1 MSVKKWCAALF
12 VAVMM
17 STTLASAAEAAIE
30 VSGDAYVGIYDKYL
44 WRGIDFSAGQ
54 PVLQGGADVS
64 FKGFTLGFWS
74 NMQLSHGGSDAL
86 DSGEVTETD
95 IVLDYTF
102 SPVDG
107 LAVSLGNI
115 TYTFNIEDSAT
126 NEGYLGFALD
136 ALLSPNLMVY
146 YDWDDEEGFYY
157 TLDISHGFALAD
169 GLDLNLSGLVS
180 YSAQSPAVFADDGSD
195 FSDWSTYEL
204 GLSLDYAVTDQIVI
218 SPSFLWS
225 DTLSDD
231 AEDVGMLE
239 DEILAGV
246 SVSLNF

>member
-1 MSVKKWCAALF
+1 MKTRKLCAAF
-12 VAVMM
+12 FAGVMIFATMGTAADAAV
-17 STTLASAAEAAIE
+17 E
-30 VSGDAYVGIYDKYL
+30 VSGDAYVGVYDKYL

-74 NMQLSHGGSDAL
+74 NMQLSNGGSPAL
-86 DSGEVTETD
+86 DSGEITETD

-102 SPVDG
+102 NPMEY

-115 TYTFNIEDSAT
+115 TYTFNIEDSVT
-126 NEGYLGFALD
+126 NELYLGLSLD
-136 ALLSPNLMVY
+136 TLLAPTLTVY
-146 YDWDDEEGFYY
+146 YDWDDDEGLYY
-157 TLDISHGFALAD
+157 TFDVSHAIALSD
-169 GLDLNLSGLVS
+169 TLGLNLSALVS
-180 YSAQSPAVFADDGSD
+180 YSADSPAVFAGDGSE

-204 GLSLDYAVTDQIVI
+204 GVGMDYAVTDQISI

-225 DTLSDD
+225 DTLGDD
-231 AEDVGMLE
+231 AEDIGMLD

-246 SVSLNF
+246 SVALTF

>member
-1 MSVKKWCAALF
+1 MTVKKWCATLF
-12 VAVMM
+12 VAVIM
-17 STTLASAAEAAIE
+17 STTLANAADAAIE
-30 VSGDAYVGIYDKYL
+30 VSGDAYLGIYDKYL

-74 NMQLSHGGSDAL
+74 NMQLSHGGTDAL

-95 IVLDYTF
+95 IILDYTF

-126 NEGYLGFALD
+126 NEVYLGLALD
-136 ALLSPNLMVY
+136 TLLSPNLTVY

-157 TLDISHGFALAD
+157 TLDVSHGFSLAD
-169 GLDLNLSGLVS
+169 NLDLGL
-180 YSAQSPAVFADDGSD
+180 SAQSPAVFAGDGSD

-218 SPSFLWS
+218 TPSFLWS
-225 DTLSDD
+225 DTLGDD
-231 AEDVGMLE
+231 AEDVGMLD